1 MKLQGTDKYRKQVLL
16 RIFRDIVIFQVIA
29 SEKSNRFS

>member
-16 RIFRDIVIFQVIA
+16 RIFRDIIFQIIA